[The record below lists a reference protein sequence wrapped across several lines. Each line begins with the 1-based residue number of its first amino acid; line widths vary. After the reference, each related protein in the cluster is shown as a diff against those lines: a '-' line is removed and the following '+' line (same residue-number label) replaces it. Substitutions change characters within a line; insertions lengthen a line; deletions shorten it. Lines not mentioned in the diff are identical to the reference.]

1 MEFISN
7 NPDMCDQERQKF
19 LVYLSYYSRLFDR
32 NQCSRVENQI
42 YDKIGR
48 VNINSL
54 KEPVI
59 ENGKL
64 NIGYEVGKGKDVD
77 KYSAL
82 NEMGHALLL
91 SSSDN
96 NCSYNNSLPFL
107 GPCKYISSLDEYYGK
122 GIEVG
127 TVSMLA
133 NIAILKNDYPSYLD
147 SYIKTGRNCFKKNEY
162 KLMEDL
168 ARLLSIASIPLCND
182 SADDLVNCISNSKIN
197 DNSSSLYLRSCLN
210 NDFGFESDF
219 NKLFEDSYACYNLF
233 KDIDILYRQVP
244 SKRIEFD
251 LLQSVVLRINSYYM
265 RRIEQYLIMGK
276 VDSNKFDELISE
288 FNGYVESILDCYM
301 KKNYCA

>member
-1 MEFISN
+1 MEFISSS
-7 NPDMCDQERQKF
+7 PDKYDQERQTF
-19 LVYLSYYSRLFDR
+19 LIYLSYYSRLFGH
-32 NQCSRVENQI
+32 NQCSIVENQI
-42 YDKIGR
+42 YDKIGQ

-107 GPCKYISSLDEYYGK
+107 GPCKYILSLDEYYGK

-133 NIAILKNDYPSYLD
+133 NMAILKNDYPSYLE

-168 ARLLSIASIPLCND
+168 ARLLSIASVPLCDNP
-182 SADDLVNCISNSKIN
+182 ADYLVDCISNSKIN

-251 LLQSVVLRINSYYM
+251 LLQSVALRINSYYM